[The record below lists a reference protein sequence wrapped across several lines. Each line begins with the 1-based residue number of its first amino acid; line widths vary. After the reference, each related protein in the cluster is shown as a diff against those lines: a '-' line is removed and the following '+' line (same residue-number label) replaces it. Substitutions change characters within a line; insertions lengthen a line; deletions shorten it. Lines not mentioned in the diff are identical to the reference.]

1 MENSQNVIKALN
13 NFANKEKTK
22 ILMRFFKTG
31 EGQYGYGDKFL
42 GIIVPI
48 QREVAKKFK
57 EISLSELEKLL
68 KSTYHEHR
76 LTALL
81 ILTYKFPKS
90 SETEKEKIISLYLKN
105 TKYINNWDL
114 VDLSAPKILGEY
126 LLKNPQKIKIIY
138 ALSHSKNLWEKRIS
152 ILSTYTFI
160 KAGQFSHTLK
170 ICKTLLLDDHDLI
183 RKAVGWMLREIGKI
197 DQPVEEIFLKTHC
210 KSMPRTA
217 LRYAIERFS
226 DKDKKIYMNK

>member
-1 MENSQNVIKALN
+1 METFQNVIKALN
-13 NFANKEKTK
+13 NFADKEKAK

-31 EGQYGYGDKFL
+31 EGQYGHGDKFL
-42 GIIVPI
+42 GIIVPT

-57 EISLSELEKLL
+57 EISLDELEKLL
-68 KSTYHEHR
+68 KSEYHEHR

-126 LLKNPQKIKIIY
+126 LM
-138 ALSHSKNLWEKRIS
+138 NLPAAS
-152 ILSTYTFI
+152 YGVSAAT
-160 KAGQFSHTLK
+160 S
-170 ICKTLLLDDHDLI
+170 
-183 RKAVGWMLREIGKI
+183 
-197 DQPVEEIFLKTHC
+197 
-210 KSMPRTA
+210 
-217 LRYAIERFS
+217 
-226 DKDKKIYMNK
+226 